1 MLLKSFTDYIKR
13 NNLFSYGD
21 TVIVAVSG
29 GADSVC
35 LLHLLCKLDWNLN
48 IICAHVNH
56 NLRETAKRDELF
68 VKNLCETLGVTFK
81 VYSADI
87 KRIAKEENISEELA
101 GRNERYKFLHALKE
115 EYSASAILTAH
126 TKNDQA
132 ETLLMHLIRGSGT
145 HGLAGI
151 APKRDD
157 FVARPLL
164 QTSRDEIEAFLLEN
178 SFEWTEDETNAT
190 DDYFRNKV
198 RHKLMPILCELNP
211 SFIDAAS
218 RCAEIIRKEDDFL
231 EEMVSLLP
239 IIKYDGNTVLL
250 DSSLLLENSAL
261 AGRIISKV
269 LKNPSRQDIEAVFA
283 LADAPCGK
291 KAELSGGL
299 IARAERGFISIT
311 KNKISSY
318 CSKLVFGKNYIPQ
331 TNIVITLSDTK
342 TKGAVALPFN
352 EYYAR
357 KKENGDRFS
366 PEGMKGSKNLSDFFT
381 DNKIPAYKRDEI
393 PVIICNNKIASVG
406 NLRRDKDFVP
416 KKDEKIIYINIE
428 RNTEDAQGR

>member
-1 MLLKSFTDYIKR
+1 MLLKSFADYIKR

-101 GRNERYKFLHALKE
+101 GRNERYKFFHALKE

-157 FVARPLL
+157 FVVRPLL
-164 QTSRDEIEAFLLEN
+164 QTSRDEIESFLLEN

-190 DDYFRNKV
+190 DDYFRNKI
-198 RHKLMPILCELNP
+198 RHNLIPLLCDLNP

-218 RCAEIIRKEDDFL
+218 RCAEIVRKEDDFL
-231 EEMVSLLP
+231 EDTVSSLNV
-239 IIKYDGNTVLL
+239 IKYDGNAILL
-250 DSSLLLENSAL
+250 DSAILLKNSAL
-261 AGRIISKV
+261 AGRIISKI
-269 LKNPSRQDIEAVFA
+269 LKNPSRQDIDAVFD
-283 LADAPCGK
+283 LASARSGK
-291 KAELSGGL
+291 AAELSGNL
-299 IARAERGFISIT
+299 SARAERGFIAIT
-311 KNKISSY
+311 EKKSFEY
-318 CSKLVFGKNYIPQ
+318 CIKLLPGKNYIPE
-331 TNIVITLSDTK
+331 TNTVITLSDTK
-342 TKGAVALPFN
+342 SKGAVALPSG

-357 KKENGDRFS
+357 KRKNGDRFS
-366 PEGMKGSKNLSDFFT
+366 PEGMRGSKNLSDFFT
-381 DNKIPAYKRDEI
+381 DNKIPAYKRDQI
-393 PVIICNNKIASVG
+393 PVIIYNEKIAAVG
-406 NLRRDKDFVP
+406 NLRRDNNFVP
-416 KKDEKIIYINIE
+416 KENEKIIYINIE